1 MDNEKEIRKIREM
14 ASCIKEIIRN
24 EEETYLECNEPLCC
38 HRKILIPLLDFFLSL
53 YGDPWDV
60 ERVVPG
66 LNICLQNA
74 LRNAMAEKKEEMK
87 ELQESIEA
95 AERQAKLMEMQER
108 LNKSDFGLN

>member
-14 ASCIKEIIRN
+14 AGCIKEIIRN

-74 LRNAMAEKKEEMK
+74 LRNAMAEKKRRNEGIARK
-87 ELQESIEA
+87 HRGCRAASEA
-95 AERQAKLMEMQER
+95 DGNAGKT
-108 LNKSDFGLN
+108 